1 MFMIFLYD
9 HNWSANKSISLKASD
24 MSGSGI
30 DGYSLVSEK
39 EECSSFSKSNTFNIT
54 VNGSYKYCVKDK
66 AGNITSDMV
75 VIDKLMELFQTNLI
89 LYPMI
94 ILKVTNGI

>member
-1 MFMIFLYD
+1 
-9 HNWSANKSISLKASD
+9 

-66 AGNITSDMV
+66 AGNITSDIV
-75 VIDKLMELFQTNLI
+75 VIDKIDELFQTNLI
-89 LYPMI
+89 LYLMI